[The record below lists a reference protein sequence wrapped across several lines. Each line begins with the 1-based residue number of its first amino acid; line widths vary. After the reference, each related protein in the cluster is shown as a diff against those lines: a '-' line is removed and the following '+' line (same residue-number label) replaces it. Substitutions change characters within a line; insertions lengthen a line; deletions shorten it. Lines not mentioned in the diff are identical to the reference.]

1 MFNVLELMFNALE
14 HMFNVHELM
23 FNGLEHKYSTT
34 ADIKAETSEL
44 LSL

>member
-1 MFNVLELMFNALE
+1 MFNVLELMSNALE
-14 HMFNVHELM
+14 HMFNVHKLM
-23 FNGLEHKYSTT
+23 FNVLEHKYSTT

>member
-1 MFNVLELMFNALE
+1 MFNALELMFNALE

-23 FNGLEHKYSTT
+23 FNALEHKYVST